1 MSDFDWSSYTRAPI
15 LDVPGAVALGHA
27 LLSAAPKQAPDA
39 VKSAARN
46 VRRDVGELQRAW
58 RAAQPIKTGDMR
70 PLDTRYD
77 GAWSALRDRI
87 AATAALP
94 ADEHEED
101 IARADGLNAVLFPTG
116 ADFLKLPYVKQ
127 WAEAD
132 KRIASVAER
141 GLRKDIDR
149 LAGAPYWSQI
159 ESLHKAYGD
168 ALGITKSKE
177 PTPTATNLLDPL
189 RTAQRSIANYVMQ
202 VAAAAS
208 HDEAFVEQA
217 SLALAPIDAAREAG
231 PRRAASPETPPPVT
245 PDTPLPPE
253 ATEE

>member
-1 MSDFDWSSYTRAPI
+1 MSDFDWSSYTRAPV
-15 LDVPGAVALGHA
+15 LDVSGAVALGHA

-39 VKSAARN
+39 VKSAAKI

-58 RAAQPIKTGDMR
+58 RTSQPPKAEDPR

-94 ADEHEED
+94 AEEHQDD
-101 IARADGLNAVLFPTG
+101 IARAEVLNDVLFPTG

-132 KRIASVAER
+132 KRIAAVAER

-159 ESLHKAYGD
+159 EALHKTYGD

-177 PTPTATNLLDPL
+177 SAPSATKLLEPL
-189 RTAQRSIANYVMQ
+189 RTAQRAIANYLMQ

-208 HDEAFVEQA
+208 HDDAFVEQA
-217 SLALAPIDAAREAG
+217 RLALAPVDATREASA
-231 PRRAASPETPPPVT
+231 RRATSTDTPPPVT

-253 ATEE
+253 ATD

>member
-1 MSDFDWSSYTRAPI
+1 MSDFDWSSYTRAPV
-15 LDVPGAVALGHA
+15 LDVSGAVALGHA

-46 VRRDVGELQRAW
+46 VRRDVGELQKAW
-58 RAAQPIKTGDMR
+58 RAAQPAKAQDPR

-94 ADEHEED
+94 AEEHQED
-101 IARADGLNAVLFPTG
+101 IARADVLNEVLFPTG

-132 KRIASVAER
+132 RRIATVAER

-159 ESLHKAYGD
+159 ESLHKTYGS

-177 PTPTATNLLDPL
+177 PATSGTNLLDPL
-189 RTAQRSIANYVMQ
+189 RTAQRSIANYIMQ

-208 HDEAFVEQA
+208 HDDAFVEHGR
-217 SLALAPIDAAREAG
+217 LALAPVDAV
-231 PRRAASPETPPPVT
+231 RAASAKRTGTAETPPAVT
-245 PDTPLPPE
+245 PETPLPPE
-253 ATEE
+253 ATD